1 MFWSQSFGY
10 ISKFLIKDIDFHPDI
25 SLQNLNHMFTTTDEL
40 FSIVPT
46 NDLVIGAT
54 TLVSVS
60 STTSYEV
67 KKVSYDIASTYTSD
81 VYYNEKEY
89 SISILE
95 SSTKTFSFNLTCSLS
110 GQTFMT
116 YMLGK

>member
-1 MFWSQSFGY
+1 MY

-67 KKVSYDIASTYTSD
+67 KKVSYRGNNIEKNLLISRSSKSSYT
-81 VYYNEKEY
+81 E
-89 SISILE
+89 L
-95 SSTKTFSFNLTCSLS
+95 
-110 GQTFMT
+110 
-116 YMLGK
+116 